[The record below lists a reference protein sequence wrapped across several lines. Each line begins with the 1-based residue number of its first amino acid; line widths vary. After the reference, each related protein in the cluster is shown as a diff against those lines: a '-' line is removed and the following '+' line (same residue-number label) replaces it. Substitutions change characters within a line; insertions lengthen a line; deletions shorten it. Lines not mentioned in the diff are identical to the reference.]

1 LVPHPRIGQAGRM
14 RYVIFGAGAIGG
26 GIGGLLTDAGR
37 DVTLIARGPHLAAM
51 QADGL
56 QLRSPGGDRCVKVHA
71 VGNVAAAE
79 IGAGDVVILATKSQ
93 DTGPAL
99 AELTLDGHPDL
110 VVLCAQNGVDNERQ
124 ALRTFPR
131 VYGMCVMM
139 PATHVAPGEVRLDSE
154 GYPGVLDVGLYPSG
168 VDATAEAIAE
178 DLRAAGFGSMA
189 QPAVMRRK
197 YRKLLRNLGNVL
209 DAAMVP
215 SSAHYAQ
222 LQALA
227 AAEALELFAAVGI
240 DVETEEEETAR
251 RMNLQ
256 VRRGRSAGESGSST
270 WQSLVRGSGSIE
282 NDYLNGEVV
291 LIARL
296 HGRRAPVNEVLW
308 QLGHRVVRDR
318 LAPRSVDPAEIV
330 GAIAGAG

>member
-1 LVPHPRIGQAGRM
+1 M

-26 GIGGLLTDAGR
+26 GIGGLLADAGR
-37 DVTLIARGPHLAAM
+37 DVTLIARGPHLTAM

-56 QLRSPGGDRCVKVHA
+56 ELRSPGGDRNVKVNA
-71 VGNVAAAE
+71 VGNVAAAK
-79 IGAGDVVILATKSQ
+79 IGAGDVVVLSTKSQ
-93 DTGPAL
+93 DMAPAL
-99 AELTLDGHPDL
+99 AELTIDGHPDL
-110 VVLCAQNGVDNERQ
+110 VVVCAQNGVDNERQ
-124 ALRTFPR
+124 ALRVFAR

-139 PATHVAPGEVRLDSE
+139 PATHVAPGEVCLDSA

-168 VDATAEAIAE
+168 LDATAEGIAQ
-178 DLRAAGFGSMA
+178 DLRTARFGSMA
-189 QPAVMRRK
+189 QPAIMRRK

-215 SSAHYAQ
+215 SAVHYKQ

-240 DVETEEEETAR
+240 DVETEEEEMAR
-251 RMNLQ
+251 RLNLHVQ
-256 VRRGRSAGESGSST
+256 RVRSAVGSGSST
-270 WQSLVRGSGSIE
+270 WQSLARGSGSIE
-282 NDYLNGEVV
+282 SDYLNGEVV

-296 HGRRAPVNEVLW
+296 HRRPAPVNEVLW
-308 QLGHRVVRDR
+308 QLGHRVVRDG

-330 GAIAGAG
+330 REIAAAAQ